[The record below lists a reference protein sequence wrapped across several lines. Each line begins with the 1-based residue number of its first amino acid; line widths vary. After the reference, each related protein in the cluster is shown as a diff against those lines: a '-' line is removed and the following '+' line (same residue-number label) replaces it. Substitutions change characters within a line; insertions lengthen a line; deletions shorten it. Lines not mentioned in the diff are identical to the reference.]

1 MCGIAGIMTTDGRP
15 PDGHA
20 LDELERALAHR
31 GPDGSGRHISGGV
44 GMVQTRLAVIDLE
57 TGGQPLYADK
67 PGGGKAA
74 LVANGEIYN
83 YIELKASMPGVPFAT
98 NSDCEPPLHLYLRHG
113 VDFSSRLSGMYA
125 IAIHDEDQSGDPSG
139 GRLVLARDPFG
150 IKPLYYSETAAGFV
164 FASEPQA
171 LIRAGLVEARLDID
185 ARDEVLQL
193 QYTCGRRCAFQGIER
208 LLPGETLVVERGR
221 IAHRHRRPALPEGQ
235 TRDISRAEA
244 LKELDRALSH
254 AVGRHQRSDVPYGM
268 FLSGGIDS
276 SALLAMMNR
285 LNEYPVHAFTAG
297 FDDPAVA
304 DERALARAV
313 AHAAGADHH
322 EILVTERDFWRHLP
336 AIAGTMD
343 DPVADYACLPTYLLA
358 KAARRQGLKV
368 ILCGEGGDEIFAG
381 YGRYRR
387 AGRLKIFGG
396 RPMRARGVFDGLKV
410 FRHRPVGWRD
420 GIMRAETEAALS
432 GRGRLQQAQ
441 AADIADWL
449 PNDLL
454 TKLDRCLMA
463 SGVEGRVPFLD
474 PELAGFAFL
483 LPDRFKVKRRLG
495 KWILRKWLETGLPKA
510 RPFKAKRGFTVP
522 VGPWMASHGRELGVR
537 LAAQTCITEI
547 CRPGAVE
554 NIYAAAG
561 TKNSQARWTLLFY
574 ALWHRVHMEGADP
587 AGGVFDV
594 LEG

>member
-1 MCGIAGIMTTDGRP
+1 MCGIAGIMTIDGRP
-15 PDGHA
+15 PDGRA
-20 LDELERALAHR
+20 LDGLERALAHR
-31 GPDGSGRHISGGV
+31 GPDGVGRHLSGGV

-74 LVANGEIYN
+74 LIANGEIYN
-83 YIELKASMPGVPFAT
+83 YIELKAAMKKTAFAT

-113 VDFSSRLSGMYA
+113 VDFTSRLSGMYA
-125 IAIHDEDQSGDPSG
+125 IAIHDEDPSGD
-139 GRLVLARDPFG
+139 RLILARDPFG
-150 IKPLYYSETAAGFV
+150 IKPLYYAETSAGLV

-171 LIRAGLVEARLDID
+171 LVRAGLVEARLNID
-185 ARDEVLQL
+185 ARDEILQL

-208 LLPGETLVVERGR
+208 VLPGETLVVEGGR
-221 IAHRHRRPALPEGQ
+221 IASRRRRSALPEGEA
-235 TRDISRAEA
+235 RDISQAEA
-244 LKELDRALSH
+244 LKELDRELSH
-254 AVGRHQRSDVPYGM
+254 AVLRHQRSDVPYGM

-285 LNEYPVHAFTAG
+285 LNERPVHAFTAG

-313 AHAAGADHH
+313 ARASGADHH
-322 EILVTERDFWRHLP
+322 EVLVGERDFWGRLP
-336 AIAGTMD
+336 AIAGAMD
-343 DPVADYACLPTYLLA
+343 DPAADYACLPTYLLA
-358 KAARRQGLKV
+358 EAARGQNLKV
-368 ILCGEGGDEIFAG
+368 VLCGEGGDEMFAG

-387 AGRLKIFGG
+387 AGRPKIFGG
-396 RPMRARGVFDGLKV
+396 RPMRARGIFDGLKI

-420 GIMRAETEAALS
+420 GQMRAETEAALS
-432 GRGRLQQAQ
+432 GRGRLQQSQ

-463 SGVEGRVPFLD
+463 FGVEGRVPFLD
-474 PELAGFAFL
+474 RDLAAFAFL
-483 LPDRFKVKRRLG
+483 LPDRLKVKRRLG

-522 VGPWMASHGRELGVR
+522 VGPWIAGRGQALGER
-537 LAAQTCITEI
+537 LAAQACVTEI

-554 NIYAAAG
+554 ALYAATG
-561 TKNSQARWTLLFY
+561 TKKSQARWTLLFY

-587 AGGVFDV
+587 SGGIFDV
-594 LEG
+594 LES